1 MKKVGNINNLPIVQG
16 RNNEIKNQ
24 IKAEINIDGTLS
36 FKKRNSL
43 GELTPLTY
51 IDIQGN
57 NAKSRRKVGEL
68 FNKPLISSPTHL
80 LKKKEILVQKL
91 NEG

>member
-1 MKKVGNINNLPIVQG
+1 MKKVSNINNIPIVQG

-24 IKAEINIDGTLS
+24 IKADINIDGNLS

-51 IDIQGN
+51 IDIQG
-57 NAKSRRKVGEL
+57 KDK
-68 FNKPLISSPTHL
+68 
-80 LKKKEILVQKL
+80 
-91 NEG
+91 

>member
-1 MKKVGNINNLPIVQG
+1 MKKIGNINNIPIVQG

-43 GELTPLTY
+43 GGLTPLTY
-51 IDIQGN
+51 IDVQGN
-57 NAKSRRKVGEL
+57 NDSRRI
-68 FNKPLISSPTHL
+68 FN
-80 LKKKEILVQKL
+80 
-91 NEG
+91 

>member
-1 MKKVGNINNLPIVQG
+1 MKKVGNINNIPIVQG

-36 FKKRNSL
+36 FKKRNSF

-51 IDIQGN
+51 IDVQGN

-80 LKKKEILVQKL
+80 LKKKEILVYII
-91 NEG
+91 